1 MKIGIIGT
9 GGVGGY
15 FGGKIAKAGY
25 DVTFVTRG
33 LNLDALK
40 TNGLTVKSI
49 LGDFKIDK
57 VNATDKIEELKHA
70 DLILICVKAWQVKE
84 IALKLKSVI
93 KENTIVITLQ
103 NGVLAVDELKTCL
116 NESNIVGGLCFIISK
131 IESPGIINHFG
142 VEPSIVF
149 GEINNSKT
157 ERLINVKDVF
167 DKAGI
172 KSKISED
179 INADLWK
186 KFITICVSGLLAVTG
201 STYGELR
208 ELPKTRSMMIELL
221 KEIYTLSREI
231 GIGIESDFVNK
242 TVALIDT
249 YPYDSTSSLT
259 RDVWEGKPSEID
271 YQNGTVVKL
280 GKQYGIETPINKF
293 VYNCILSME
302 SRARKNEILTTEN
315 PELGT
320 KK

>member
-25 DVTFVTRG
+25 DVTFVARG
-33 LNLDALK
+33 LNLDELK
-40 TNGLTVKSI
+40 TNGLTVKSVQ
-49 LGDFKIDK
+49 GDFKIGK
-57 VNATDKIEELKHA
+57 VNATDKIGDLKHA

-93 KENTIVITLQ
+93 KDNTIVIPLQ
-103 NGVLAVDELKTCL
+103 NGISAIDELKVYL
-116 NESNIVGGLCFIISK
+116 NETNIVGGLCFIISK
-131 IESPGIINHFG
+131 KESPGVINHFG

-149 GEINNSKT
+149 GEINILKT
-157 ERLINVKDVF
+157 ERLSNIKEVF
-167 DKAGI
+167 DKSGI
-172 KSKISED
+172 KSNISGD
-179 INADLWK
+179 IVADLWK
-186 KFITICVSGLLAVTG
+186 KFITICVSGLLAVTK

-208 ELPKTRSMMIELL
+208 ELPETRMMMIDLL
-221 KEIYTLSREI
+221 QEIYILSQKI
-231 GIGIESDFVNK
+231 GIDIKSDFVDK
-242 TVALIDT
+242 TVALIDM

-280 GKQYGIETPINKF
+280 GQQYGIETPINKF

-302 SRARKNEILTTEN
+302 SKARK
-315 PELGT
+315 T
-320 KK
+320 KNVR